1 MSLKFDGFVTLIQ
14 VFDMPTSLVF
24 YRDVLGFYIIS
35 DAPADGRCDWAW
47 LREPVVTSYGM
58 ERVVSAETR
67 TATRCAFN
75 SRSDRRFN
83 MTIDPPGRPG
93 KRTRIKVCTPRAS
106 FNLDGDLTRQPTHSY
121 RRAGVLTTLAK
132 HIDGSGQSNR

>member
-58 ERVVSAETR
+58 EQVYLPDPDGYRF
-67 TATRCAFN
+67 AFN

-83 MTIDPPGRPG
+83 MTMIHLG
-93 KRTRIKVCTPRAS
+93 VLAS
-106 FNLDGDLTRQPTHSY
+106 GQESKFALHDNLNLDGDLTRQRTHSY

-132 HIDGSGQSNR
+132 HIDE